1 MIKNDSVIPLYQQ
14 IVDDIKHKIETSEYV
29 AGQMIPS
36 ETKLCELYQ
45 VSRITIRN
53 AISKLV
59 DEEILVKRHGK
70 GTFVQSE
77 KIPSELSTHC
87 SGFTTTWLQRNITF
101 YTRML
106 TARKQTAAPKIAD
119 KLGIPE
125 NSDIVYL
132 KRVRYAKGHAVILE
146 HVYLPYDKFS
156 FLLDIDLENKSLY
169 ATMEEQI
176 GFNPEKHCYA
186 HTIMEVN
193 EPNSEEASLLELNDR
208 NAVIIMG
215 ESVINS
221 ATGEV
226 VHYTKQIYAACYF
239 RFSITNHTDKFTV
252 NLNQ

>member
-1 MIKNDSVIPLYQQ
+1 
-14 IVDDIKHKIETSEYV
+14 
-29 AGQMIPS
+29 
-36 ETKLCELYQ
+36 
-45 VSRITIRN
+45 
-53 AISKLV
+53 
-59 DEEILVKRHGK
+59 
-70 GTFVQSE
+70 
-77 KIPSELSTHC
+77 
-87 SGFTTTWLQRNITF
+87 
-101 YTRML
+101 
-106 TARKQTAAPKIAD
+106 
-119 KLGIPE
+119 
-125 NSDIVYL
+125 
-132 KRVRYAKGHAVILE
+132 
-146 HVYLPYDKFS
+146 
-156 FLLDIDLENKSLY
+156 
-169 ATMEEQI
+169 MEEQI